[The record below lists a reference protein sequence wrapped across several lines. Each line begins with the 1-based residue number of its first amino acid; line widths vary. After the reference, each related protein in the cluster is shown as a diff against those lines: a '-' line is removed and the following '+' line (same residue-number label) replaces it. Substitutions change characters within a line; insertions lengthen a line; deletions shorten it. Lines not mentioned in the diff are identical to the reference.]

1 MPAAAPAPAKPT
13 YQQLVTGALGD
24 YKKQSAQAILK
35 EVAAKRGE
43 NDQNKCRHFV
53 KLTLK
58 RMVEKKL
65 VQQVKGQGANGSF
78 KLLKAAVAVPKKAV
92 KKVKKAPA
100 KKVVKKTV
108 AKKVLAKKAVTKKA
122 PKPSGAK
129 KPAAKKAAAKKAPA
143 KAPKAAAAAK
153 KAPTKKV
160 IKAAAKAYRAA
171 PVASAKK
178 AKK

>member
-24 YKKQSAQAILK
+24 FKKQSAQAIVK

-92 KKVKKAPA
+92 KKVKKATA

-129 KPAAKKAAAKKAPA
+129 KPAKKAPAKKAPA

>member
-13 YQQLVTGALGD
+13 YQQLVTGALGNF
-24 YKKQSAQAILK
+24 KKQSAQAIVK

-129 KPAAKKAAAKKAPA
+129 KPAKKAPAKKAPA
-143 KAPKAAAAAK
+143 KAPKAAAK
-153 KAPTKKV
+153 NVQKSAPRVGGK
-160 IKAAAKAYRAA
+160 R
-171 PVASAKK
+171 
-178 AKK
+178 

>member
-24 YKKQSAQAILK
+24 FKKQSAQAIVK

-58 RMVEKKL
+58 KMVEKKL

-78 KLLKAAVAVPKKAV
+78 KLLKAAVAAPKKVV
-92 KKVKKAPA
+92 KKVKKTAT
-100 KKVVKKTV
+100 KVAKKTV
-108 AKKVLAKKAVTKKA
+108 AKKIVAKKTKA

-129 KPAAKKAAAKKAPA
+129 KPAAKKAPANKAPA
-143 KAPKAAAAAK
+143 KAPKAAAATK

>member
-1 MPAAAPAPAKPT
+1 MPAATPASTKPT

-24 YKKQSAQAILK
+24 FKKQSAQAIVK

-65 VQQVKGQGANGSF
+65 VQQVKGQGATGSF
-78 KLLKAAVAVPKKAV
+78 KLLKAAVAAPKKVV
-92 KKVKKAPA
+92 KKVKKSAT
-100 KKVVKKTV
+100 KVVKKTV
-108 AKKVLAKKAVTKKA
+108 AKKIVAKKTKA

-129 KPAAKKAAAKKAPA
+129 KPAAKKVPAKA

>member
-24 YKKQSAQAILK
+24 YKKQSAQAIVK

-43 NDQNKCRHFV
+43 NDQTKCRHFV

-65 VQQVKGQGANGSF
+65 VLQVKGQGATGSF
-78 KLLKAAVAVPKKAV
+78 KLLKAAVAAPKKVV
-92 KKVKKAPA
+92 KKVKKAVA
-100 KKVVKKTV
+100 KKSATKVTKKTV
-108 AKKVLAKKAVTKKA
+108 AKKIVAKKTKA

-129 KPAAKKAAAKKAPA
+129 KPAVKKAKAQP

-153 KAPTKKV
+153 KSPTKKA
-160 IKAAAKAYRAA
+160 IKAAAKAYRAPA
-171 PVASAKK
+171 ASAKK